1 MRGWQTCKLE
11 VSVIRQSFLI
21 DKDEEK
27 DKMDNAKNSE
37 DLVNMMEHKLEE
49 IESKLTT
56 TQSNYEGLQGEY
68 NKLQD
73 KLSESRDKY
82 KRAALICTDFL
93 QDMINSNPNIL
104 NDQTINF
111 NLELLK
117 TSPLE
122 KLEKEDKIKL
132 VEDLLKLIQPYLS
145 TNNLSVEPP
154 EVKAY
159 GFKGQG
165 KAGSKSSIFK

>member
-1 MRGWQTCKLE
+1 ME
-11 VSVIRQSFLI
+11 S
-21 DKDEEK
+21 
-27 DKMDNAKNSE
+27 AKNSE
-37 DLVNMMEHKLEE
+37 DMVNMIEHKLED

-56 TQSNYEGLQGEY
+56 TRGNYDGLQTEY
-68 NKLQD
+68 NRLQD

-93 QDMINSNPNIL
+93 QDMISSNPNIL
-104 NDQTINF
+104 NDQSINF

-122 KLEKEDKIKL
+122 KLAKEDKIKL

-154 EVKAY
+154 ESAMYGLGGKSATKA
-159 GFKGQG
+159 
-165 KAGSKSSIFK
+165 SKYSFH